1 MNYKYRKAYAEMIKK
16 ENQKSQIS
24 EDVPTGAMDSGSY
37 MKTSLENPNDKNAIY
52 VAFKDGKCKTFD
64 CPVTRRNFMDKNKGW
79 KVAETVKED
88 EELTFEENLFWEEM
102 SAYYE
107 DEDGNEISEKDLD
120 LMLDNDDIL
129 VEDEEIN
136 ERIIKTWVKSLGKKI
151 LRMVSNKKG
160 YKVVKDKKTGI
171 PHEVRLTMQEIQ
183 KRKKA
188 AKRAKKYYS
197 KNRKKK
203 LSYMKK
209 RK

>member
-1 MNYKYRKAYAEMIKK
+1 MNYIFRKAYREMMEKERQKK
-16 ENQKSQIS
+16 RLS
-24 EDVPTGAMDSGSY
+24 EDVPGGAMDSGSY
-37 MKTSLENPNDKNAIY
+37 MKASLENPSSPEAIY
-52 VAFKDGKCKTFD
+52 VAFKGNKSKTFK
-64 CPVTRRNFMDKNKGW
+64 CPIARRAFLDKNQDW
-79 KVAETVKED
+79 QIAENTND
-88 EELTFEENLFWEEM
+88 DQELTLEENLFWEEM

-107 DEDGNEISEKDLD
+107 DEDGNELQEKDLD
-120 LMLDNDDIL
+120 LMLDSDDIL

-136 ERIIKTWVKSLGKKI
+136 ERIIKTWVRSKGKKI

-160 YKVVKDKKTGI
+160 YKVIKDKKTGMA
-171 PHEVRLTMQEIQ
+171 HEVRLSMTEIQ

-203 LSYMKK
+203 LNYMKK